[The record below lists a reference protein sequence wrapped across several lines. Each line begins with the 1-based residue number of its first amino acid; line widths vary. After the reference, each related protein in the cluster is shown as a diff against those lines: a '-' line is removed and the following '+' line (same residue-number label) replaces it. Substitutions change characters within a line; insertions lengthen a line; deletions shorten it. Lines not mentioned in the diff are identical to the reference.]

1 MFRHQITIR
10 FIGVM
15 PDPKGS
21 LSSEAAL
28 IIIQNGRLFYTPLFE
43 TSFMPLVLVII
54 VGAKI

>member
-1 MFRHQITIR
+1 
-10 FIGVM
+10 M